1 MTDPFQQWLDKQAHK
16 DWHASIAL
24 GLPVIE
30 GMLQAAYRAGQEA
43 MKERAAKEVDG
54 WREIDK
60 DIANIIRALPV
71 DA

>member
-1 MTDPFQQWLDKQAHK
+1 MTTLTDEQCDEFRRMPCSFNDM
-16 DWHASIAL
+16 IR
-24 GLPVIE
+24 
-30 GMLQAAYRAGQEA
+30 AAYRAGQVE
-43 MKERAAKEVDG
+43 MRERAAKEVDG